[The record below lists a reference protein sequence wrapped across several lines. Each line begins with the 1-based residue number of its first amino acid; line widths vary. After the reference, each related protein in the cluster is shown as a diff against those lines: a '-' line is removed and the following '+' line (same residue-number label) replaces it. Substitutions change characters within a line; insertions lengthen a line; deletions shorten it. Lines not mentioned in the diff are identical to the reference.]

1 VSDCR
6 THLLVGEWLPEDAE
20 TLVVRTLFDMN
31 ARIIEVQDD
40 VRAIRSLPE
49 GDVEEEEEGAG
60 GPQPQA

>member
-49 GDVEEEEEGAG
+49 GDDEEEEEGAG
-60 GPQPQA
+60 GDDHS